1 MGNDNS
7 RETIEK
13 LLQSAKKEFIE
24 KGYMKASLRN
34 ICKDAGMTTG
44 ALYFF
49 FKDKDDLF
57 RGVVGGPLRELQAVL
72 ETHMLAELEELK
84 HYTPDRRVNLEDDI
98 AVAEETVRILFKYK
112 EEYELLITKA
122 QGSSFENVVDDM
134 ADLLNAHYADVFWA
148 MKGYRSKKQ
157 MTKEDKFIVH
167 WMAHDQVDIFV
178 HLLTHCKS
186 EKEAQKQLKGLFGY
200 IIGGWYGVLKSTRD
214 A

>member
-7 RETIEK
+7 RETVEK

-34 ICKDAGMTTG
+34 ICKDAGVTTG

-57 RGVVGGPLRELQAVL
+57 RGVVGGPLRELYAIL
-72 ETHMLAELEELK
+72 ETHIVEELEELRR
-84 HYTPDRRVNLEDDI
+84 YTPDTEVNIEDDK
-98 AVAEETVRILFKYK
+98 AVAIQVVKLLFRYK

-122 QGSSFENVVDDM
+122 QGSSFENVVDEI
-134 ADLLNAHYADVFWA
+134 ADQMNIHYSDVFST
-148 MKGYRSKKQ
+148 MKGYKSKKQ

-167 WMAHDQVDIFV
+167 WMAHDQVDIFI

-186 EKEAQKQLKGLFGY
+186 EKEALKQIRALFGY
-200 IIGGWYGVLKSTRD
+200 IIGGWYGVIKSS
-214 A
+214 